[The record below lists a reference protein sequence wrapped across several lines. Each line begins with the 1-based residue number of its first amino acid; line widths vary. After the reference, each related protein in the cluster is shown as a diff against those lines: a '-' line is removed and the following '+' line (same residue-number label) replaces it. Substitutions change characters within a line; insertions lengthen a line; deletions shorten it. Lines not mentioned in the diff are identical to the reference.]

1 MWSANN
7 ELRTVG
13 PEHPGRKTAGSFVG
27 KSDENALAVPILQP
41 LLDTKGLASERVP
54 RVIES
59 DLVKNVCIM

>member
-13 PEHPGRKTAGSFVG
+13 TEHPGRKTAGSFVG
-27 KSDENALAVPILQP
+27 KSDEDALAVPILQP
-41 LLDTKGLASERVP
+41 FLDAKGVASVRVP
-54 RVIES
+54 WVIES